1 MLSIETPVEHR
12 VPWNVRLLFRNQKR
26 RCGADPLQIEYLA
39 RPPGNRRSGY
49 CWQSAACK
57 AVFLLGLEWL
67 LNGRRQ
73 IREYRRP

>member
-12 VPWNVRLLFRNQKR
+12 FPWNVRLLFRNQKR
-26 RCGADPLQIEYLA
+26 RYGTDPLQTEYLA
-39 RPPGNRRSGY
+39 RSPGNRRSGY
-49 CWQSAACK
+49 CWQSAACY
-57 AVFLLGLEWL
+57 AVLGLGWL